1 MTSTLPAAF
10 QATAHPRNP
19 SVKIPKSAARKPY
32 SILLFTLL
40 SLLVACQ
47 PIPSRD
53 PAAQVH
59 GEATQQATTTIATSD
74 NDPRSYRYLELPNH
88 LRVLLISAPG
98 SDKAAASLDVNVGSR
113 QDPADRQGLAHFLEH
128 MLFLGTDRYPEAG
141 EYQNFISTHGGGHNA
156 FTAFEDTNYFFDI
169 DSRYLDEALDRFSRF
184 FVAPLFSAEYVEREK
199 HAVHSEYKGDIRND
213 MRRSYDVLRD
223 VVNPEHPLAK
233 FSVGSLDTLA
243 DQPGSTTRDELLK
256 FYRQHYSANLMTLVV
271 FGREPLDE
279 LQRMVSSRFA
289 EVPNHNRT
297 IEPVA
302 APLFAPGNLPKRVL
316 IEPVKDEYAV
326 AFTWP
331 IGDQR
336 DDYRGKS
343 LEYIGNILGHE
354 GDGSLLSYL
363 KQRGWAQGLSAGQGF
378 EYQGGA
384 TFNVSISLTEA
395 GGSHI
400 DEITLALYQAI
411 DRIRDGGVQQ
421 WLYDEQ
427 KAVAQQRFRFRDLPA
442 PDDEVTHLSGNL
454 HEYPPAEVIRGD
466 YLMTQF
472 EPDRIAQ
479 LLAQLAPQRML
490 TMVTAPKIATDRR
503 STYYDAPYRVQTP
516 SAAELQTW
524 QQAAPNPAIHLPE
537 PNIFIAKDLSL
548 KTPPAAATTRPTL
561 LQDEPGLHLWFLQ
574 DSVFQLPKTSITVDI
589 RSPQAGTSARSAV
602 ASELLVR
609 VLRENLNEYSY
620 PAALAGLSYDIG
632 RSSRGITL
640 NVQGFN
646 DKAPLL
652 LERILDTLRQPQI
665 DPATLARVAAEY
677 RRQLQDSNKQP
688 PRSLLMKELN
698 VVLQRNQWPDATL
711 LQQARTI
718 SAAQLQEHAAQLLAQ
733 IDVEALVYGN
743 LAEAD
748 ARSIGSLVQRK
759 LLAGATPAA
768 APPVAVLQ
776 LPATARRHTVAAA
789 HDDAGLLLY
798 RQAADNAKATRAAL
812 GISAQ
817 LLAADFFDQLRT
829 EQQLGYAVQAF
840 PLPIRDVP
848 GLIFLTQSPVAGPAP
863 LAAAYRKFFERW
875 SQRPTDELRPLFER
889 HRQVL
894 AQRLAETP
902 KNFGEAND
910 RLWQDLSA
918 GYKQF
923 DSRAQILAA
932 VQALTF
938 EQWLP
943 LFQRDV
949 LAPQGHA
956 LWLGV
961 DGRFKTEPLREGAA
975 LGGLESFKRDQ
986 HYYLFP

>member
-1 MTSTLPAAF
+1 
-10 QATAHPRNP
+10 
-19 SVKIPKSAARKPY
+19 
-32 SILLFTLL
+32 
-40 SLLVACQ
+40 
-47 PIPSRD
+47 
-53 PAAQVH
+53 
-59 GEATQQATTTIATSD
+59 
-74 NDPRSYRYLELPNH
+74 
-88 LRVLLISAPG
+88 
-98 SDKAAASLDVNVGSR
+98 
-113 QDPADRQGLAHFLEH
+113 

-141 EYQNFISTHGGGHNA
+141 EYQQFIATHGGGHNA
-156 FTAFEDTNYFFDI
+156 FTAFEDTNYFFDV

-213 MRRSYDVLRD
+213 FRRSYDVLRA
-223 VVNPEHPLAK
+223 VVNPDHPLAK

-243 DQPGSTTRDELLK
+243 DRQGSTTRDELLK
-256 FYRQHYSANLMTLVV
+256 FYRQYYSANLMTLVV

-289 EVPNHNRT
+289 EVPNHDRT
-297 IEPVA
+297 VAPIA
-302 APLFAPGNLPKRVL
+302 APLFAPAGLPKRVL

-326 AFTWP
+326 AYTWP

-343 LEYIGNILGHE
+343 LEYLGNILGHE

-363 KQRGWAQGLSAGQGF
+363 KQQGWAQGLSAGQGY
-378 EYQGGA
+378 EYRGGA
-384 TFNVSISLTEA
+384 TFNINISLTEA
-395 GGSHI
+395 GSSHI

-411 DRIRDGGVQQ
+411 GRIRDNGVQQ

-454 HEYPPAEVIRGD
+454 HDYPPAEVIRGD

-472 EPDRIAQ
+472 EPDRIRQ
-479 LLAQLAPQRML
+479 LLGQLVPERML
-490 TMVTAPKIATDRR
+490 TMVTAPRIATDRR
-503 STYYDAPYRVQTP
+503 STYYDTPYSVEIP
-516 SAAELQTW
+516 SAAELQAW
-524 QQAAPNPAIHLPE
+524 RQAAPNPAIHLPA
-537 PNIFIAKDLSL
+537 PNMFIATDLSL
-548 KTPPAAATTRPTL
+548 KTPPAADPAARPAL
-561 LQDEPGLHLWFLQ
+561 LQDGPGLHLWFLQ
-574 DSVFQLPKTSITVDI
+574 DSVFQLPKASITVDI
-589 RSPQAGTSARSAV
+589 RSPQAGTSARSVV

-632 RSSRGITL
+632 RSSRGIAV

-677 RRQLQDSNKQP
+677 RRQLQDSAKQP

-698 VVLQRNQWPDATL
+698 IVLQRNQWPDATL
-711 LQQARTI
+711 LQQARTVD
-718 SAAQLQEHAAQLLAQ
+718 AAALREYATQLLAQ
-733 IDVEALVYGN
+733 IDVDALVYGN
-743 LAEAD
+743 LVEAD
-748 ARSIGSLVQRK
+748 ARSIGALLQRK
-759 LLAGATPAA
+759 LLAGTTPAA
-768 APPVAVLQ
+768 VPPFAVLQ
-776 LPATARRHTVAAA
+776 LPAAAQRHSVAAP

-798 RQAADNAKATRAAL
+798 RQAADNAKSTRAAL
-812 GISAQ
+812 GISTQ
-817 LLAADFFDQLRT
+817 MLASDFFDQLRT
-829 EQQLGYAVQAF
+829 QQQLGYAVQAF
-840 PLPIRDVP
+840 PLPLRDVP
-848 GLIFLTQSPVAGPAP
+848 GAVFLTQSPVAGPAP

-875 SQRPTDELRPLFER
+875 AQRPAEELRPLFER

-902 KNFGEAND
+902 KNFGEANE
-910 RLWQDLSA
+910 RLWLDLSS

-956 LWLGV
+956 LWLSV
-961 DGRFKTEPLREGAA
+961 DGRFKTEPLREGKA
-975 LGGLESFKRDQ
+975 LGGLEAFKRDQ
-986 HYYLFP
+986 QYYLFP

>member
-1 MTSTLPAAF
+1 MKIAKPA
-10 QATAHPRNP
+10 PRT
-19 SVKIPKSAARKPY
+19 PY
-32 SILLFTLL
+32 SILLLALL

-47 PIPSRD
+47 PLPPKDSAAQAAS
-53 PAAQVH
+53 PAA
-59 GEATQQATTTIATSD
+59 QQATTTIATSD

-98 SDKAAASLDVNVGSR
+98 SDKAAASLDVKVGSR

-128 MLFLGTDRYPEAG
+128 MLFLGTDRYPEAD
-141 EYQNFISTHGGGHNA
+141 EYQQFISTHGGGHNA

-213 MRRSYDVLRD
+213 FRRSHDVLRT
-223 VVNPEHPLAK
+223 VVNPDHPLAK

-243 DQPGSTTRDELLK
+243 DRPDSTTRDELLK
-256 FYRQHYSANLMTLVV
+256 FYRQYYSANLMTLVV

-279 LQRMVSSRFA
+279 LQRMVTSRFA
-289 EVPNHNRT
+289 DVPNHDRS
-297 IEPVA
+297 IEPIA
-302 APLFAPGNLPKRVL
+302 TPLFAPGSLPKRVL

-326 AFTWP
+326 AYTWP
-331 IGDQR
+331 IPDQR

-343 LEYIGNILGHE
+343 VEYIGNILGHE

-363 KQRGWAQGLSAGQGF
+363 KQRGWAQGLSAGQGY
-378 EYQGGA
+378 EYQGGT
-384 TFNVSISLTEA
+384 TFNINISLTEA
-395 GGSHI
+395 GAGHI

-411 DRIRDGGVQQ
+411 DRIRDDGVQQ

-454 HEYPPAEVIRGD
+454 HDYPPVEVIRGD

-472 EPDRIAQ
+472 EPDRIRQ
-479 LLAQLAPQRML
+479 LLGQLAPERML

-503 STYYDAPYRVQTP
+503 STYYDTPYSVQTP
-516 SAAELQTW
+516 SAAELQDW
-524 QQAAPNPAIHLPE
+524 RQAGLNPAIHLPA
-537 PNIFIAKDLSL
+537 PNMFIAADLSL
-548 KTPPAAATTRPTL
+548 KTPPATGAANKPEL
-561 LQDEPGLHLWFLQ
+561 LQDNPGLHLWFLQ
-574 DSVFQLPKTSITVDI
+574 DSVFQLPKASITIDI
-589 RSPQAGTSARSAV
+589 RSPQAGTTPRSVV

-609 VLRENLNEYSY
+609 MLREDLNEYSY

-632 RSSRGITL
+632 RSSRGISV

-665 DPATLARVAAEY
+665 DPATLKRVAAEY
-677 RRQLQDSNKQP
+677 RRQLQDSAKQP

-698 VVLQRNQWPDATL
+698 IVLQRNQWPDATL
-711 LQQARTI
+711 LKQAQTI
-718 SAAQLQEHAAQLLAQ
+718 DATALREYATQLFAQL
-733 IDVEALVYGN
+733 DVDTLVYGN
-743 LAEAD
+743 LVEAD
-748 ARSIGSLVQRK
+748 ARSIGALVQRK
-759 LLAGATPAA
+759 LLAGATPATV
-768 APPVAVLQ
+768 PPVAVLQ
-776 LPATARRHTVAAA
+776 LPATPIRHTVAAP

-798 RQAADNAKATRAAL
+798 RQAADNAKSTRAAL
-812 GISAQ
+812 GISTQ
-817 LLAADFFDQLRT
+817 MLAADFFDQLRT
-829 EQQLGYAVQAF
+829 QQQLGYAVQAF
-840 PLPIRDVP
+840 PMPVRDVP
-848 GLIFLTQSPVAGPAP
+848 GVVFLTQSPVAGPAP
-863 LAAAYRKFFERW
+863 LATAYNKFFERW
-875 SQRPTDELRPLFER
+875 AQRPPEELRPLFER

-902 KNFGEAND
+902 KNFGEANE
-910 RLWQDLSA
+910 RLWLDLSS

-961 DGRFKTEPLREGAA
+961 DGRFKTEPLRDGTA
-975 LGGLESFKRDQ
+975 LGGLETFKRDQ
-986 HYYLFP
+986 QYYLFP

>member
-1 MTSTLPAAF
+1 VKIAKPALRKPLSTL
-10 QATAHPRNP
+10 
-19 SVKIPKSAARKPY
+19 VL
-32 SILLFTLL
+32 ILLALL
-40 SLLVACQ
+40 AACQ
-47 PIPSRD
+47 PIPPKAPGEPIQSG
-53 PAAQVH
+53 AA
-59 GEATQQATTTIATSD
+59 QQATSIATSD

-98 SDKAAASLDVNVGSR
+98 SDKAAAALDVNVGSR

-128 MLFLGTDRYPEAG
+128 MLFLGTDRYPESG
-141 EYQNFISTHGGGHNA
+141 EYQRFISTHGGNHNA

-169 DSRYLDEALDRFSRF
+169 DSRYLEEALDRFSRF

-223 VVNPEHPLAK
+223 VVNPDHPLAK

-243 DQPGSTTRDELLK
+243 DRPGSTTRDELLK
-256 FYRQHYSANLMTLVV
+256 FYQQYYSANLMTLVV

-289 EVPNHNRT
+289 DVPNHDRT

-302 APLFAPGNLPKRVL
+302 APLFAPGSLPQRVR

-326 AFTWP
+326 AYTWP
-331 IGDQR
+331 IGDQH

-343 LEYIGNILGHE
+343 LEYIGNLLGHE

-363 KQRGWAQGLSAGQGF
+363 KQRGWAQGLSAGQGI

-384 TFNVSISLTEA
+384 TFNINISLTEA
-395 GGSHI
+395 GSKHI

-411 DRIRDGGVQQ
+411 GRVRESGVQQ

-442 PDDEVTHLSGNL
+442 PDDEVTRLAGNL
-454 HEYPPAEVIRGD
+454 HDYPPAEVIRGD

-472 EPDRIAQ
+472 EPERIGQ

-490 TMVTAPKIATDRR
+490 MMVTAPRIETDRR
-503 STYYDAPYRVQTP
+503 STYYAAPYSVQTP
-516 SAAELQTW
+516 TATELQAW
-524 QQAAPNPAIHLPE
+524 QQAAPNAAIRLPE
-537 PNIFIAKDLSL
+537 PNIFIAADLSL
-548 KTPPAAATTRPTL
+548 KAPPAVAAAAPPKL
-561 LQDEPGLHLWFLQ
+561 VQDGPGLHLWFLQ
-574 DSVFQLPKTSITVDI
+574 DSVFHLPKASITIDI
-589 RSPQAGTSARSAV
+589 RSPQAGSDARSAV

-632 RSSRGITL
+632 RSSRGITVS
-640 NVQGFN
+640 VQGFN
-646 DKAPLL
+646 DKAALL

-677 RRQLQDSNKQP
+677 RRQLQDSSKLP

-698 VVLQRNQWPDATL
+698 TVLQRNQWPDAAL
-711 LQQARTI
+711 LPYIQTT
-718 SAAQLQEHAAQLLAQ
+718 SAARLQEHAAQLLAQ
-733 IDVEALVYGN
+733 IDVDALVYGN
-743 LAEAD
+743 LAETD
-748 ARSIGSLVQRK
+748 ARSIGDLLQRK
-759 LLAGATPAA
+759 LLAGATPATV
-768 APPVAVLQ
+768 PPVAILQ
-776 LPATARRHTVAAA
+776 LPATARRHAVAAP

-798 RQAADNAKATRAAL
+798 RQAADNAKSTRAAL

-817 LLAADFFDQLRT
+817 MLASDFFDQLRT
-829 EQQLGYAVQAF
+829 EQQLGYAVQSF

-848 GLIFLTQSPVAGPAP
+848 GLVFLTQSPVAGPAP
-863 LAAAYRKFFERW
+863 LAAAYQQFFQRW
-875 SQRPTDELRPLFER
+875 AQRPAAELQPLFER

-902 KNFGEAND
+902 KNFGEANE
-910 RLWQDLSA
+910 RLWFDLSS

-956 LWLGV
+956 LWLSA
-961 DGRFKTEPLREGAA
+961 DGRFKTEPLREGMA
-975 LGGLESFKRDQ
+975 LGGLEAFKRDQ